1 MNLNEISEGDSPFG
15 KLDALNPKSY
25 LNVTM
30 VAFVILVG
38 VALAQFGVSQVKSVS
53 GADSFDIPEAGDL
66 A

>member
-25 LNVTM
+25 LNVAM
-30 VAFVILVG
+30 VAFVILAGVG
-38 VALAQFGVSQVKSVS
+38 IAQYGLSTAKSVS